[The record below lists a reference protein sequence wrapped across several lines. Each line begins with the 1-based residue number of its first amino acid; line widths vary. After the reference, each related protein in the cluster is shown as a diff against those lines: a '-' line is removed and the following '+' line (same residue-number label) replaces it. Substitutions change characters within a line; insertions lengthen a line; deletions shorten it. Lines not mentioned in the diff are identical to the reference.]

1 MQTLVLVGGGHAHL
15 HSLEQFKKEP
25 LQAARVV
32 LISPSIHQYYSGM
45 FSGFAE
51 GVYSQED
58 IRIDLNRFCEQA
70 GAEFIL
76 DSVVAIDAQAKELT
90 GADGAIYGYDRVS
103 FDIGSL
109 TAVPGQ
115 IKEHVSSI
123 KPNFLFPEQLLRV
136 RDSDAPVIVGGGA
149 SGVELAFSILA
160 WRSRQ
165 NRPVKPLLFSSS
177 ALLSGQGNEISRKIE
192 AIADRK
198 GLPFH
203 TDSSIE
209 EIDGHSVTTNKGES
223 FPQSDILWLTG
234 PKSSGLFRRSGMPT
248 DSHGF
253 LLVNDALQ
261 NMKHPDVFGAGD
273 CVTIDRY
280 PALAKNGVYAV
291 RQGPILWQNL
301 KNSLASDE
309 LQSFVPQKRFVAILS
324 TGDGEAFLSYGNRSL
339 HGALPWK
346 LKKYIDRK
354 FMSRYKNP

>member
-15 HSLEQFKKEP
+15 HCLEQFKKEP
-25 LQAARVV
+25 VQDARVV

-51 GVYSQED
+51 GVYSQEE
-58 IRIDLNRFCEQA
+58 IRIDLSRFCQQA

-90 GADGAIYGYDRVS
+90 GADGAVYGYDRVS

-109 TAVPGQ
+109 TAVPDT
-115 IKEHVSSI
+115 IEKHVSSI

-136 RDSDAPVIVGGGA
+136 RDSDSPIIVGGGA

-160 WRSRQ
+160 WRSKQ
-165 NRPVKPLLFSSS
+165 KGFAKPLLFSSS
-177 ALLSGQGNEISRKIE
+177 ALLSAQGNGLSRKIE
-192 AIADRK
+192 AIANRK
-198 GLPFH
+198 GLPFY
-203 TDSSIE
+203 TDASIDK
-209 EIDGHSVTTNKGES
+209 IDENSVTTNKGET
-223 FPQSDILWLTG
+223 FPQSDVLWLTG
-234 PKSSGLFRRSGMPT
+234 PKSSELFRRSGMPT
-248 DSHGF
+248 DSKGF
-253 LLVNDALQ
+253 LLVNGALQ
-261 NMKHPDVFGAGD
+261 NTQYPDVFGAGD

-301 KNSLASDE
+301 KNSLVSDK
-309 LQSFVPQKRFVAILS
+309 LQSFVPQKRFMAILS

-339 HGALPWK
+339 HGTLPWK
-346 LKKYIDRK
+346 LKKYIDQK
-354 FMSRYKNP
+354 FMSRYKTP